1 MIFLNKRQNSLQIV
15 LKALSLVFK
24 DMGYCQ
30 GLNFIAATLLLY
42 LNDEVNK

>member
-1 MIFLNKRQNSLQIV
+1 M
-15 LKALSLVFK
+15 LKALSLEFK

-42 LNDEVNK
+42 LNDEVCNLNFFTYDVKN